1 MAERPTPYSI
11 ALCALV
17 NLERGQEGDNYYFP
31 NSNLEKKSFS
41 SLLER
46 LLHSRPSSLDAIPE
60 GLGACICPSFSTLLQ
75 LIDSAGCNRGISQA
89 LCQNLASIGAS
100 VDDLVNFFEY
110 LISNIAIASTATN
123 KAIKSLDWTS
133 KQGLFIRKQ
142 TLGYQSLDFESVA
155 RLWVALC
162 RYIDTTLSDS
172 ESDYMENMD
181 VLWPPSVDQMEIYVQ
196 DKCVSLEFTTTPQY
210 SHVEHIKLLQSYYP
224 QNPSLHFYEYLYSI
238 QSNEFTTSYEAFY
251 RYCMYF

>member
-17 NLERGQEGDNYYFP
+17 NLERGREGENYYIP
-31 NSNLEKKSFS
+31 KSNLEKKSFS
-41 SLLER
+41 SLIER
-46 LLHSRPSSLDAIPE
+46 LLNSRPSSLDAIPE

-75 LIDSAGCNRGISQA
+75 SIDFAVPNRRISQA
-89 LCQNLASIGAS
+89 LCKRLASIGAS
-100 VDDLVNFFEY
+100 VDDLVDFFEY
-110 LISNIAIASTATN
+110 LISNVAIASTATN

-133 KQGLFIRKQ
+133 KQGLFIRKL
-142 TLGYQSLDFESVA
+142 TLGYQTLDFESVA

-162 RYIDTTLSDS
+162 RYINTTMRDS
-172 ESDYMENMD
+172 ESDYMKNTD
-181 VLWPPSVDQMEIYVQ
+181 VLWPPSVDQIEIYVQ
-196 DKCVSLEFTTTPQY
+196 HKCVSLDFTTTPQY
-210 SHVEHIKLLQSYYP
+210 SHVEDIKLLQSYYP
-224 QNPSLHFYEYLYSI
+224 QNPSLHFYQYLYSI